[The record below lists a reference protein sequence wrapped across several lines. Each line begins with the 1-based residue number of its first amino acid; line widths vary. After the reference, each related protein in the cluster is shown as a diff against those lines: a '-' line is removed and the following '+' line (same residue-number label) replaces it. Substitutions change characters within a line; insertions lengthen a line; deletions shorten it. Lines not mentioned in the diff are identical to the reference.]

1 MKRTWIAGAAALW
14 MAMAPAARAQEATAA
29 ATTTAT
35 VTVPREELDKLLETY
50 ALIKRN
56 YVAQADDGKLFEGA
70 IAGMLASLDA
80 HSQYLNKD
88 DMRDIDRENTGSYVG
103 IGIEVED
110 DRGQMRVVATT
121 AQAPAERA
129 GIQAGDVLVSID
141 GTAVKGLSSAESAR
155 RMHGAPGSTVAVTVA
170 RGGKLRTLRL
180 TRETMHNDTVRTAMA
195 APGVA
200 WIRISEFGNATGA
213 DLVAALKR
221 LDAQGAPRG
230 LVLDL
235 RNDPG
240 GLVSSAVAVG
250 GAFLPAGS
258 PMFTARGRDADA
270 EAKVSVDQRYYREA
284 NTADVLAGLPA
295 WTRTVPLTVLV
306 NGASA
311 SAAELLAGALQD
323 NHRAAIVG
331 SQTFGKGSIQSVIP
345 LDEDEGIKFTVA
357 RYFTPGGHE
366 IQAHGVTPDVVVLPA
381 KGADAEPQLREADL
395 ANHLAP
401 TQAPTQAAATKAD
414 MMPRAVPEST
424 RMFGTRD
431 DKALQAAVNLL
442 APGSKPGSAL
452 AGLLHKWTTM
462 ARGDTAGAGGA
473 P

>member
-14 MAMAPAARAQEATAA
+14 MAMAPAAWAEE
-29 ATTTAT
+29 TTTPSTAPLT
-35 VTVPREELDKLLETY
+35 IQLPRAEMEKLLETY

-110 DRGQMRVVATT
+110 DHGQMRVVATT
-121 AQAPAERA
+121 GNAPAERA
-129 GIQAGDVLVSID
+129 GIQAGDLLVSID
-141 GTAVKGLSSAESAR
+141 GTPAAGLSSTETAR
-155 RMHGAPGSTVAVTVA
+155 RMHGAPGSVVAVGVT
-170 RGGKLRTLRL
+170 RGGKLRTLRI
-180 TRETMHNDTVRTAMA
+180 TRETMHNDTVRLGTA

-200 WIRISEFGNATGA
+200 WIRISEFGNATGK
-213 DLVAALKR
+213 DLVAALKQ

-240 GLVSSAVAVG
+240 GLVSAAVAVG
-250 GAFLPAGS
+250 GAFLPTGS

-270 EAKVSVDQRYYREA
+270 EAKVSVDQRYYRDA
-284 NTADVLAGLPA
+284 NTEDVLASLPA
-295 WTRTVPLTVLV
+295 WARTVPLTVLV

-311 SAAELLAGALQD
+311 SASELLAGALQD
-323 NHRAAIVG
+323 NRRAAIVG
-331 SQTFGKGSIQSVIP
+331 SQTFGKGSIQSVMP
-345 LDEDEGIKFTVA
+345 LDQDEGIKFTVA

-366 IQAHGVTPDVVVLPA
+366 IQAHGVTPDLAVPA
-381 KGADAEPQLREADL
+381 AKSADDQPQLREADL
-395 ANHLAP
+395 ANHLPP
-401 TQAPTQAAATKAD
+401 TQDTAGAT
-414 MMPRAVPEST
+414 PQRAVPEST

-431 DKALQAAVNLL
+431 DKALQAAVKLL
-442 APGSKPGSAL
+442 APGARTETAL
-452 AGLLHKWTTM
+452 AGMLHKWTAM
-462 ARGDTAGAGGA
+462 ANGDTAGAGGA

>member
-1 MKRTWIAGAAALW
+1 MKRIWMAGAAALW
-14 MAMAPAARAQEATAA
+14 IAAAHAASAQE
-29 ATTTAT
+29 TTAQET
-35 VTVPREELDKLLETY
+35 TIKVPKAEMEKLLETY

-56 YVAQADDGKLFEGA
+56 YVAQADDGKLFDGA

-110 DRGQMRVVATT
+110 DRGRMRVVATT

-141 GTAVKGLSSAESAR
+141 GAAVAGLSSGEAGR
-155 RMHGAPGSTVAVTVA
+155 RMHGAPGSVVTVGVA

-200 WIRISEFGNATGA
+200 WIRITEFGNATAA
-213 DLVAALKR
+213 DLVAALKN
-221 LDAQGAPRG
+221 LDAKGAPRG

-240 GLVSSAVAVG
+240 GLVSAAVAVG
-250 GAFLPAGS
+250 GAFLPTGS
-258 PMFTARGRDADA
+258 PMFTARGRDAAA
-270 EAKVSVDQRYYREA
+270 EAKVSVDPRYYREA
-284 NTADVLAGLPA
+284 NSDDVLAGLPA
-295 WTRTVPLTVLV
+295 WSRTVPLTVLV

-323 NHRAAIVG
+323 NRRAAIVG
-331 SQTFGKGSIQSVIP
+331 SQTFGKGSIQSVVP
-345 LDEDEGIKFTVA
+345 LDADDGIKFTVA

-366 IQAHGVTPDVVVLPA
+366 IQARGVTPDVVVPA
-381 KGADAEPQLREADL
+381 ANGADAVPQLREADL
-395 ANHLAP
+395 ANHLPP
-401 TQAPTQAAATKAD
+401 TQASAVAGAASA
-414 MMPRAVPEST
+414 PSRAIPEST

-431 DKALQAAVNLL
+431 DKALQTAVSLL
-442 APGSKPGSAL
+442 APGGKPGSAL
-452 AGLLHKWTTM
+452 AGLFKF
-462 ARGDTAGAGGA
+462 
-473 P
+473 

>member
-1 MKRTWIAGAAALW
+1 MKRTWITGAAALW
-14 MAMAPAARAQEATAA
+14 MVLAPAARAQEAT
-29 ATTTAT
+29 
-35 VTVPREELDKLLETY
+35 VTVPRAEMEKLLETY

-56 YVAQADDGKLFEGA
+56 YVAQADDGKLFDGA

-103 IGIEVED
+103 IGIDVED
-110 DRGQMRVVATT
+110 DHGQMRIVATT
-121 AQAPAERA
+121 SHAPAERA
-129 GIQAGDVLVSID
+129 GIQPGDLLVSID
-141 GTAVKGLSSAESAR
+141 GAPVSGIASGEAAR
-155 RMHGAPGSTVAVTVA
+155 RMHGAPGSVVTVGVV
-170 RGGKLRTLRL
+170 RGGKLRTLRI
-180 TRETMHNDTVRTAMA
+180 TRETMHNDTVRAAMA

-200 WIRISEFGNATGA
+200 WIRVTEFGNATGT

-230 LVLDL
+230 LILDL
-235 RNDPG
+235 RNDGG

-258 PMFTARGRDADA
+258 PLFTARGRDADA
-270 EAKVSVDQRYYREA
+270 EAKVSVNPRYYRAA
-284 NTADVLAGLPA
+284 NEEDVLASLPA

-331 SQTFGKGSIQSVIP
+331 SQTFGKGSIQSVVP

-366 IQAHGVTPDVVVLPA
+366 IQARGVTPDLVVQA
-381 KGADAEPQLREADL
+381 ARGADAEPQLREADL
-395 ANHLAP
+395 ANHLPP
-401 TQAPTQAAATKAD
+401 TQQTAGAT
-414 MMPRAVPEST
+414 PRRAVPESA

-431 DKALQAAVNLL
+431 DKALQAAVKLL
-442 APGSKPGSAL
+442 APASKPESAL
-452 AGLLHKWTTM
+452 AGLLHKWTAM
-462 ARGDTAGAGGA
+462 AKGDTLSVGGA

>member
-1 MKRTWIAGAAALW
+1 MKRTWITGAAALW
-14 MAMAPAARAQEATAA
+14 MVLAPAARAQEAT
-29 ATTTAT
+29 
-35 VTVPREELDKLLETY
+35 VTVPRAEMEKLLETY

-56 YVAQADDGKLFEGA
+56 YVAQADDGKLFDGA

-103 IGIEVED
+103 IGIDVED
-110 DRGQMRVVATT
+110 DHGQMRIVATT
-121 AQAPAERA
+121 SHAPAERA
-129 GIQAGDVLVSID
+129 GIQPGDLLVSID
-141 GTAVKGLSSAESAR
+141 GAPVSGIASGEAAR
-155 RMHGAPGSTVAVTVA
+155 RMHGAPGSVVTVGVV
-170 RGGKLRTLRL
+170 RGGKLRTLRI
-180 TRETMHNDTVRTAMA
+180 TRETMHNDTVRAAMA

-200 WIRISEFGNATGA
+200 WIRVTEFGNATGT

-230 LVLDL
+230 LILDL
-235 RNDPG
+235 RNDGG

-258 PMFTARGRDADA
+258 PLFTARGRDADA
-270 EAKVSVDQRYYREA
+270 EAKVSVNPRYYRAA
-284 NTADVLAGLPA
+284 NEEDVLASLPA

-331 SQTFGKGSIQSVIP
+331 SQTFGKGSIQSVVP

-366 IQAHGVTPDVVVLPA
+366 IQARGVTPDLVVQA
-381 KGADAEPQLREADL
+381 ARGADAEPQLREADL
-395 ANHLAP
+395 ANHLPP
-401 TQAPTQAAATKAD
+401 TQKTAGAT
-414 MMPRAVPEST
+414 PRRAVPESA

-431 DKALQAAVNLL
+431 DKALQAAVKLL
-442 APGSKPGSAL
+442 APASKPESAL
-452 AGLLHKWTTM
+452 AGLLHKWTAM
-462 ARGDTAGAGGA
+462 AKGDTLSVGGA